1 VTDPF
6 LLSANDDRSEAEGRL
21 AGRLDELALRSGLPR
36 AVLDRIPAEAV
47 GVVEEFV
54 TRVESWADLVGEL
67 REVLE
72 AAGFRQHDPRGEGGG
87 YHIAAHV
94 RDDGVLVSWATTQ
107 YKASGPGSFE
117 YSVERTVQSALHAVL
132 VACGFAAQQIPDGQD
147 DAGCILVTGRPAV
160 PEWSGMPIPG
170 TQ

>member
-1 VTDPF
+1 
-6 LLSANDDRSEAEGRL
+6 LLSANDDESFPQGSA
-21 AGRLDELALRSGLPR
+21 AGRIDELALRSGLPR
-36 AVLDRIPAEAV
+36 AILDRMPAEAV

-117 YSVERTVQSALHAVL
+117 YTVERVVQPALREVL
-132 VACGFAAQQIPDGQD
+132 AASGFEAQQIPDGHD
-147 DAGCILVTGRPAV
+147 DAGCILVTGRPTTT
-160 PEWSGMPIPG
+160 EWSGMPIPG
-170 TQ
+170 AQ

>member
-6 LLSANDDRSEAEGRL
+6 LLSAHDDESWPEGSA
-21 AGRLDELALRSGLPR
+21 AGRLDQLALRSGLSR
-36 AVLDRIPAEAV
+36 AILDRIPAEAV
-47 GVVEEFV
+47 GVVECFV
-54 TRVESWADLVGEL
+54 TRVEAWADLVSDL

-117 YSVERTVQSALHAVL
+117 YSVERIVQPALREIL
-132 VACGFAAQQIPDGQD
+132 GESGFATQQIPDGQD
-147 DAGCILVTGRPAV
+147 DAGCILVTGRPLRTK
-160 PEWSGMPIPG
+160 WSGMPIPG
-170 TQ
+170 TP

>member
-6 LLSANDDRSEAEGRL
+6 LLSAHDEESGPGGTA
-21 AGRLDELALRSGLPR
+21 AGRIDELALRSGLPR
-36 AVLDRIPAEAV
+36 AILDRMPAEAV

-54 TRVESWADLVGEL
+54 TRVESWADLVGDL

-117 YSVERTVQSALHAVL
+117 YTVERIVQPALRKVL
-132 VACGFAAQQIPDGQD
+132 EECGFAAQLIPDGQD
-147 DAGCILVTGRPAV
+147 DAGCILVTGRPTTTG
-160 PEWSGMPIPG
+160 WSGMPIPG
-170 TQ
+170 AQ

>member
-6 LLSANDDRSEAEGRL
+6 LLSANDDESGPATSVVGRI
-21 AGRLDELALRSGLPR
+21 DELALRSGLPR
-36 AVLDRIPAEAV
+36 AILNRMPAEAV

-54 TRVESWADLVGEL
+54 TRVESWADLVGDL

-72 AAGFRQHDPRGEGGG
+72 AAGFQQHDPRGEGGG

-117 YSVERTVQSALHAVL
+117 YTVERIVQPALREVL
-132 VACGFAAQQIPDGQD
+132 GACGFAAQLIPDGHD
-147 DAGCILVTGRPAV
+147 DAGCILVTGRLTTT
-160 PEWSGMPIPG
+160 EWSGMPIPG

>member
-6 LLSANDDRSEAEGRL
+6 LFSAHDEEFEAEGQL
-21 AGRLDELALRSGLPR
+21 AGRIEELALRSGLPR
-36 AVLDRIPAEAV
+36 AVLDRMPAEAV

-54 TRVESWADLVGEL
+54 TRVESWADLVSDL

-94 RDDGVLVSWATTQ
+94 RDDGVLVSWATRQ

-117 YSVERTVQSALHAVL
+117 YTVERTVQSALEEVL
-132 VACGFAAQQIPDGQD
+132 GACGFAAQPIPDGQD
-147 DAGCILVTGRPAV
+147 DAGCILVTGRPAI
-160 PEWSGMPIPG
+160 PEWSGIPIPG
-170 TQ
+170 MQ